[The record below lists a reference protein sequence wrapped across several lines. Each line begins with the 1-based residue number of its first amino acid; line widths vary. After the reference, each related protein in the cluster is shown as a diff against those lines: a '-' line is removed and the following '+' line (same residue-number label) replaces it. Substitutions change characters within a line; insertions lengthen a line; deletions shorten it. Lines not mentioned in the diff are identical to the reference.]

1 VCFPRFSVLAG
12 NLQRL
17 IKGPSFWEKKHMQ
30 TWQIVAIAIAVI
42 AILAAIGW
50 LVYTRKR
57 SERLRDHFGTE
68 YDRRVGELEGDRRRA
83 ETELTER
90 EARVQELKHQ
100 PLSGSERA
108 RFIEEWRICQA
119 KFVDDPAGAVDD
131 ADQLLSD
138 IMRTRGYRIEDR
150 SDRLADLCAAY
161 PERAS
166 DFRQTN
172 ELFIKHRSGNASTEE
187 LRKAFVHFR
196 SLFDEMLGGQDE
208 ELKRAS

>member
-1 VCFPRFSVLAG
+1 
-12 NLQRL
+12 
-17 IKGPSFWEKKHMQ
+17 MQ

-57 SERLRDHFGTE
+57 SEHLRDHFGTE
-68 YDRRVGELEGDRRRA
+68 YDRRVSELEGNRRRA
-83 ETELTER
+83 EAELTER

-100 PLSGSERA
+100 PLSSSERA
-108 RFIEEWRICQA
+108 RFIQEWRICQA
-119 KFVDDPAGAVDD
+119 RFVDDPAGAVDD

-138 IMRTRGYRIEDR
+138 IMHTRGYRIEDR
-150 SDRLADLCAAY
+150 NDRLADLCAAY
-161 PERAS
+161 PDHAS

-187 LRKAFVHFR
+187 LRRAFVHFR
-196 SLFDEMLGGQDE
+196 SLFDDMLGGHDE